1 MFSLG
6 TPGLGSS
13 PHSPHGKRPGAGV
26 TVVRGKA
33 VAHPQRKG
41 ESRGEGG
48 TVRALA
54 LASTALCLGLHALG
68 VEGCGPL
75 TEQHI
80 SRLLPQGSTQIH
92 LLSQVI
98 LELHPTIKI
107 EFP

>member
-1 MFSLG
+1 M
-6 TPGLGSS
+6 
-13 PHSPHGKRPGAGV
+13 
-26 TVVRGKA
+26 
-33 VAHPQRKG
+33 AHPQRKG

-80 SRLLPQGSTQIH
+80 SRLLPQGSTQIPPSVSSYPGTAPH
-92 LLSQVI
+92 NQN
-98 LELHPTIKI
+98 
-107 EFP
+107 